1 MKYNIVVQNDNNRCN
16 FLETNNFSSLMKY
29 NIEVTF
35 TLSIFFAL
43 RVNMTLLSF
52 KGKRM
57 VYMWRIEIV
66 GFKVFL

>member
-1 MKYNIVVQNDNNRCN
+1 
-16 FLETNNFSSLMKY
+16 MKY

-52 KGKRM
+52 NGKRM